1 MTYAYR
7 EDTSNKDQGRAFL
20 DEGIAPPVPDEDGPT
35 IMAAI
40 ALVAGEDGRTYKSSS
55 K

>member
-1 MTYAYR
+1 M
-7 EDTSNKDQGRAFL
+7 RAPVPL
-20 DEGIAPPVPDEDGPT
+20 VPDEDGPT

-40 ALVAGEDGRTYKSSS
+40 ALVVGEDSGTYKTPS